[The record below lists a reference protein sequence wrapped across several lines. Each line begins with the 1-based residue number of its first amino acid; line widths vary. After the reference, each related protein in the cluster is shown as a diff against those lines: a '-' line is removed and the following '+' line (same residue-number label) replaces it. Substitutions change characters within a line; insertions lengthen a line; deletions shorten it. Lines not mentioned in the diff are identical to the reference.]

1 MKYDVLN
8 RYSGDVQFTADIDC
22 KDSDSHSVKITA
34 AIHWAIENKADLSG
48 ADLRWADLSEA
59 NLSWANLSGAD
70 LSEANLSRANLRWA
84 NLSGAN
90 LIGANLS
97 WADLIGA
104 NGNNHELKTVQS
116 GKYSITFSA
125 SVMAIGCEQHTIK
138 QWFRFTKK
146 QIAAMDHGALEW
158 WTTWKP
164 ILKSIIEAQDDI
176 S

>member
-34 AIHWAIENKADLSG
+34 AIHWAIENKANLSG
-48 ADLRWADLSEA
+48 ANLRGA
-59 NLSWANLSGAD
+59 NLSWANLSGAN
-70 LSEANLSRANLRWA
+70 LSWANLSWANLSEA

-90 LIGANLS
+90 LS
-97 WADLIGA
+97 RA